1 MGNKICPIVGSN
13 HVNCENCAWYLQFAE
28 DCSIPTIAGIL
39 ADSFI
44 NRTNFHAALKI
55 PDVPTWRN
63 NDGYGF

>member
-1 MGNKICPIVGSN
+1 MGNKICPIVGSS

-28 DCSIPTIAGIL
+28 DCAIPTIAGIL

-44 NRTNFHAALKI
+44 NRTNFRTSQSCPDI
-55 PDVPTWRN
+55 PMWTN